1 MRSLARLP
9 KAHLHLHLE
18 GAMRPATLAEL
29 AGERGEQPPD
39 SGGFKSF
46 EDFMPLYRVAAR
58 LVREGPRE
66 NLLRLVR
73 EVVEDAAADGAVW
86 IEPHVNPLTYE
97 DDPDAALE
105 LLDAVI
111 DEGRR
116 TAARLGIGFGVL
128 VFARR
133 NADPSEAVETARLA
147 ARRADNGVV
156 SFGLAGDEAHY
167 APEPFAEA
175 FAIARD
181 AGLISAPH
189 AGELAGPA
197 SVRAALDVLD
207 ARRIAHGV
215 RAVGELAGPASVRA
229 ALDVLD
235 ARRIAHGVRA
245 VEDPAL
251 VARLAAES
259 VVLDVCPT
267 SNVALGVV
275 ESLSVHP
282 LPLLLQAGVRCTLN
296 ADDPL
301 LFGPGLLEEYET
313 ARATF
318 ALTDPQIAAIA
329 RTSVESSGAP
339 RALVE
344 DAVRLIGD
352 WLDIPDQATAPPIQG
367 RGDCRT
373 RG

>member
-18 GAMRPATLAEL
+18 GAMRPATLREL
-29 AGERGEQPPD
+29 SGVDVRQRSVP
-39 SGGFKSF
+39 GGFTSF
-46 EDFMPLYRVAAR
+46 EDFTTTFRVAAR

-73 EVVEDAAADGAVW
+73 EVVEDDAADGAVW
-86 IEPHVNPLTYE
+86 TEPHFNPLTYVA
-97 DDPDAALE
+97 DPAAALD
-105 LLDAVI
+105 LLDVVI

-116 TAARLGIGFGVL
+116 TADRLGIGFGVMM
-128 VFARR
+128 FARR
-133 NADPSEAVETARLA
+133 NADPAEAVEAARLA

-156 SFGLAGDEAHY
+156 SFGLAGDEAGHP
-167 APEPFAEA
+167 AGPFAKA

-189 AGELAGPA
+189 AGEHAGPV
-197 SVRAALDVLD
+197 SVRAALD
-207 ARRIAHGV
+207 
-215 RAVGELAGPASVRA
+215 
-229 ALDVLD
+229 ALG

-251 VARLAAES
+251 VARLAVEG

-275 ESLSVHP
+275 ESLSAHP
-282 LPLLLQAGVRCTLN
+282 LPRLLQAGVRCTLN

-301 LFGPGLLEEYET
+301 LFGAGLLEEYET
-313 ARATF
+313 ARTVL
-318 ALTDPQIAAIA
+318 ALTDPQLAGVA
-329 RTSVESSGAP
+329 RASVEASGAP
-339 RALVE
+339 RSVVE
-344 DAVRLIGD
+344 DAVTRIGQ
-352 WLDIPDQATAPPIQG
+352 WLDAPDRALTPQVREASRPT
-367 RGDCRT
+367 DS
-373 RG
+373 

>member
-29 AGERGEQPPD
+29 AGEVGRPH
-39 SGGFKSF
+39 SALGGFTSF
-46 EDFMPLYRVAAR
+46 EDFTSMYRVAAR

-86 IEPHVNPLTYE
+86 VEPHVNPLTYV
-97 DDPDAALE
+97 DDPAAALD
-105 LLDAVI
+105 LLDVVI

-128 VFARR
+128 MFARR

-147 ARRADNGVV
+147 ARRAGDGVV
-156 SFGLAGDEAHY
+156 AFGLAGNEAHY
-167 APEPFAEA
+167 PAEPFAEA

-197 SVRAALDVLD
+197 SVRAVLDVL
-207 ARRIAHGV
+207 G
-215 RAVGELAGPASVRA
+215 
-229 ALDVLD
+229 

-251 VARLAAES
+251 VARLAAEG

-267 SNVALGVV
+267 SNIALGVV

-301 LFGPGLLEEYET
+301 LFGAGLLEEYET
-313 ARATF
+313 ARAVF
-318 ALTDPQIAAIA
+318 ALTDAQLAAIA
-329 RTSVESSGAP
+329 LTSLESSGAP
-339 RALVE
+339 RATVD
-344 DAVRLIGD
+344 DAVTLIGD
-352 WLDIPDQATAPPIQG
+352 WLGTPGLHNRSEVDFRNSSTF
-367 RGDCRT
+367 R
-373 RG
+373 

>member
-97 DDPDAALE
+97 DDPDASLE
-105 LLDAVI
+105 LLDAVT

-197 SVRAALDVLD
+197 SVRAALDVL
-207 ARRIAHGV
+207 G
-215 RAVGELAGPASVRA
+215 
-229 ALDVLD
+229 

-251 VARLAAES
+251 VARLAAEGI
-259 VVLDVCPT
+259 VLDVCPT

>member
-1 MRSLARLP
+1 MRSLVRLP

-29 AGERGEQPPD
+29 AERAELPEPVGGSGEQL
-39 SGGFKSF
+39 SATAGFTSF
-46 EDFMPLYRVAAR
+46 EDFTTVYGAAAR

-73 EVVEDAAADGAVW
+73 EVVEDAAEDGAVW
-86 IEPHVNPLTYE
+86 VEPHVNPLTYE
-97 DDPDAALE
+97 EEPGAALDV
-105 LLDAVI
+105 LDLVI
-111 DEGRR
+111 EEGRR

-128 VFARR
+128 VYARR
-133 NADPSEAVETARLA
+133 NADPSEAVEVARLA
-147 ARRADNGVV
+147 ARRAGDGVV
-156 SFGLAGDEAHY
+156 SFGLAGDEARFG
-167 APEPFAEA
+167 PEPFAEA

-181 AGLISAPH
+181 AGLIPAPH

-197 SVRAALDVLD
+197 SVRAALDVL
-207 ARRIAHGV
+207 G
-215 RAVGELAGPASVRA
+215 
-229 ALDVLD
+229 

-251 VARLAAES
+251 VARLAAEG

-275 ESLSVHP
+275 NSLSAHP
-282 LPLLLQAGVRCTLN
+282 LPRLLEAGVRCTLN

-301 LFGPGLLEEYET
+301 LFGPGLLAEYET
-313 ARATF
+313 ARTEL
-318 ALTDPQIAAIA
+318 ALTDLQLAAVA

-339 RALVE
+339 
-344 DAVRLIGD
+344 DAVAREAVAAIGD
-352 WLDIPDQATAPPIQG
+352 WLDTPARATTLPVH
-367 RGDCRT
+367 
-373 RG
+373 

>member
-1 MRSLARLP
+1 MRSLVRLP

-18 GAMRPATLAEL
+18 GAMRPTTFAEL
-29 AGERGEQPPD
+29 TAAQGGQPPD
-39 SGGFKSF
+39 RGGFTSF
-46 EDFMPLYRVAAR
+46 EDFTPMYRAAAR
-58 LVREGPRE
+58 VVRCGPRE

-97 DDPDAALE
+97 DDPDAALDV
-105 LLDAVI
+105 LDAVV

-128 VFARR
+128 LFARR
-133 NADPSEAVETARLA
+133 NADPSEAVEVARLA
-147 ARRADNGVV
+147 ARRAGNGVV
-156 SFGLAGDEAHY
+156 AFGLAGDEAQY
-167 APEPFAEA
+167 PPEPFAEA

-197 SVRAALDVLD
+197 SVRAALDVL
-207 ARRIAHGV
+207 G
-215 RAVGELAGPASVRA
+215 
-229 ALDVLD
+229 

-245 VEDPAL
+245 VEDLAL
-251 VARLAAES
+251 VARLAAEG

-275 ESLSVHP
+275 TSLAVHP

-301 LFGPGLLEEYET
+301 LFGPGLLEEYES
-313 ARATF
+313 ARAAF
-318 ALTDPQIAAIA
+318 ALTDPQLAAIA
-329 RTSVESSGAP
+329 RTSIEFSGAP
-339 RALVE
+339 PAAAKAALT
-344 DAVRLIGD
+344 LIDD
-352 WLDIPDQATAPPIQG
+352 WLDAPAQATAPFLETE
-367 RGDCRT
+367 RE
-373 RG
+373 

>member
-1 MRSLARLP
+1 
-9 KAHLHLHLE
+9 
-18 GAMRPATLAEL
+18 MRPATFAEL
-29 AGERGEQPPD
+29 AGEPGEQP
-39 SGGFKSF
+39 SCAGRFTSF
-46 EDFMPLYRVAAR
+46 ADFLSAYRAAAR

-86 IEPHVNPLTYE
+86 IEPQMNPLTYT
-97 DDPDAALE
+97 DGSDAALD

-116 TAARLGIGFGVL
+116 TAAGLGIGFGVT

-133 NADPSEAVETARLA
+133 NADPAEAVDAARLA
-147 ARRADNGVV
+147 GRRAGDGVV
-156 SFGLAGDEAHY
+156 SFGLAGDEARCP
-167 APEPFAEA
+167 AGPFAEA

-189 AGELAGPA
+189 AGELAGPD
-197 SVRAALDVLD
+197 SVHAALDVLG
-207 ARRIAHGV
+207 ARRIAHG
-215 RAVGELAGPASVRA
+215 
-229 ALDVLD
+229 
-235 ARRIAHGVRA
+235 IRA

-251 VARLAAES
+251 VARLAAEG

-282 LPLLLQAGVRCTLN
+282 LPLLLRAGVLCTLN

-313 ARATF
+313 ARTAF
-318 ALTDPQIAAIA
+318 GLTDVQLAAIA

-339 RALVE
+339 RAAVA
-344 DAVRLIGD
+344 DAVTRIGAWVD
-352 WLDIPDQATAPPIQG
+352 TPGPSDGAPVQG
-367 RGDCRT
+367 AGARRT
-373 RG
+373 GAG

>member
-29 AGERGEQPPD
+29 AGERGERGEQPPE
-39 SGGFKSF
+39 SSGFKSF
-46 EDFMPLYRVAAR
+46 EDFTSLYRAAAR

-97 DDPDAALE
+97 TDPDAALD
-105 LLDAVI
+105 LLDVVI

-133 NADPSEAVETARLA
+133 NADPSEGVEAARLA
-147 ARRADNGVV
+147 ARRAGHGVV
-156 SFGLAGDEAHY
+156 SFGLAGDEARFP
-167 APEPFAEA
+167 PEPFAET

-189 AGELAGPA
+189 AGEFAGPA
-197 SVRAALDVLD
+197 GVRAALDVL
-207 ARRIAHGV
+207 G
-215 RAVGELAGPASVRA
+215 
-229 ALDVLD
+229 

-245 VEDPAL
+245 VEDPDL
-251 VARLAAES
+251 LARLAAED

-267 SNVALGVV
+267 SNVALGVA

-313 ARATF
+313 ARTAF
-318 ALTDPQIAAIA
+318 ALTDPQLAAIA

-344 DAVRLIGD
+344 DAVTLIGD
-352 WLDIPDQATAPPIQG
+352 WLDIPDRATTPPILG
-367 RGDCRT
+367 AW
-373 RG
+373 

>member
-29 AGERGEQPPD
+29 TGEHGEQPPEF
-39 SGGFKSF
+39 GGFNSF
-46 EDFMPLYRVAAR
+46 EDFMSSYRVAAR

-86 IEPHVNPLTYE
+86 VEPQVNPLTYE
-97 DDPDAALE
+97 DDPGAALD
-105 LLDAVI
+105 LLDTVI

-128 VFARR
+128 VYARR
-133 NADPSEAVETARLA
+133 NADPLEAVRTARLA
-147 ARRADNGVV
+147 ARRAGNGVV
-156 SFGLAGDEAHY
+156 SFGLAGDEAQY
-167 APEPFAEA
+167 APEPFAQA
-175 FAIARD
+175 FTVARD
-181 AGLISAPH
+181 AGLIPAPH
-189 AGELAGPA
+189 AGEFAGPA
-197 SVRAALDVLD
+197 GVRAALDVL
-207 ARRIAHGV
+207 G
-215 RAVGELAGPASVRA
+215 
-229 ALDVLD
+229 

-251 VARLAAES
+251 VARLAAEG
-259 VVLDVCPT
+259 VVLDVCPS

-301 LFGPGLLEEYET
+301 LFGPGLLDEYET
-313 ARATF
+313 ARTTF
-318 ALTDPQIAAIA
+318 ALTDLQLAAIA
-329 RTSVESSGAP
+329 LTSVESSGAP
-339 RALVE
+339 RATME
-344 DAVRLIGD
+344 DAATRIEEWLHTPDRAMPPRSKECGD
-352 WLDIPDQATAPPIQG
+352 
-367 RGDCRT
+367 
-373 RG
+373 

>member
-1 MRSLARLP
+1 MVELSGLGAREHGFQLGAGEEIECCAMRSLALLP

-29 AGERGEQPPD
+29 ADEGGGQLPD
-39 SGGFKSF
+39 SGRFTSF
-46 EDFMPLYRVAAR
+46 EDFMALYRVAAR

-86 IEPHVNPLTYE
+86 IEPQVNPLTYE
-97 DDPDAALE
+97 DDPDAALD

-128 VFARR
+128 MYARR
-133 NADPSEAVETARLA
+133 NADPSEAVETAHLA
-147 ARRADNGVV
+147 ARRAGDGVV
-156 SFGLAGDEAHY
+156 SFGLAGDEARY
-167 APEPFAEA
+167 PPEPFAKA

-197 SVRAALDVLD
+197 SVRAALDVL
-207 ARRIAHGV
+207 G
-215 RAVGELAGPASVRA
+215 
-229 ALDVLD
+229 

-245 VEDPAL
+245 VEDPVL
-251 VARLAAES
+251 VARLAAEG

-275 ESLSVHP
+275 GSLSDHP

-313 ARATF
+313 ARTAF
-318 ALTDPQIAAIA
+318 ALPDPQLAAIA

-339 RALVE
+339 RAIVE
-344 DAVRLIGD
+344 DAVTLIGD
-352 WLDIPDQATAPPIQG
+352 WLDCGSAFSPV
-367 RGDCRT
+367 
-373 RG
+373 

>member
-1 MRSLARLP
+1 MRDLARLP

-18 GAMRPATLAEL
+18 GAMRPTTFREL
-29 AGERGEQPPD
+29 AGEDGRQLQVPGNL
-39 SGGFKSF
+39 SSF
-46 EDFMPLYRVAAR
+46 EDFTPMYSLAAR

-86 IEPHVNPLTYE
+86 VEPHVNPLTYVA
-97 DDPDAALE
+97 DPAGALE
-105 LLDAVI
+105 LLDVVI

-128 VFARR
+128 MFARR
-133 NADPSEAVETARLA
+133 NADPAQAVETARLA
-147 ARRADNGVV
+147 ARRAGNGVV
-156 SFGLAGDEAHY
+156 SFGLAGNEADHP
-167 APEPFAEA
+167 AGPFAEA

-197 SVRAALDVLD
+197 SVRAALDVL
-207 ARRIAHGV
+207 G
-215 RAVGELAGPASVRA
+215 
-229 ALDVLD
+229 

-251 VARLAAES
+251 VARLAAEG

-267 SNVALGVV
+267 SNIALGVV
-275 ESLSVHP
+275 KSLAVHP
-282 LPLLLQAGVRCTLN
+282 LPVLLRAGVRCTLN

-301 LFGPGLLEEYET
+301 LFGAGLLEEYET
-313 ARATF
+313 ARTAL
-318 ALTDPQIAAIA
+318 ALTDRQLAAIA
-329 RTSVESSGAP
+329 RVSVQSSGAP
-339 RALVE
+339 RVLVE
-344 DAVRLIGD
+344 DAVTRIGN
-352 WLDIPDQATAPPIQG
+352 WLATPDRATGPRIPCDSQLPHL
-367 RGDCRT
+367 
-373 RG
+373 

>member
-18 GAMRPATLAEL
+18 GAMRPATLVEL
-29 AGERGEQPPD
+29 ADERGERIPD
-39 SGGFKSF
+39 SSHGRSF
-46 EDFMPLYRVAAR
+46 EDFTSSYRVAAR

-97 DDPDAALE
+97 TDPDAALD
-105 LLDAVI
+105 LMDLVI

-116 TAARLGIGFGVL
+116 TAAGLGIGFGVL

-133 NADPSEAVETARLA
+133 DGDPAEGVEAARLA
-147 ARRADNGVV
+147 ARRAGSGVV
-156 SFGLAGDEAHY
+156 AFGLAGDEARN

-197 SVRAALDVLD
+197 SVRAALDRLG
-207 ARRIAHGV
+207 ARRV
-215 RAVGELAGPASVRA
+215 
-229 ALDVLD
+229 
-235 ARRIAHGVRA
+235 AHGVRA
-245 VEDPAL
+245 VEDPDLL
-251 VARLAAES
+251 VRLAAEG

-275 ESLSVHP
+275 ESLSAHP
-282 LPLLLQAGVRCTLN
+282 LPLLLDAGVRCTLN

-313 ARATF
+313 ARTVF
-318 ALTDPQIAAIA
+318 ALTDPQLAAIA
-329 RTSVESSGAP
+329 RTSVEASGAP
-339 RALVE
+339 HALVE
-344 DAVRLIGD
+344 GAVTLIGE
-352 WLDIPDQATAPPIQG
+352 WLDTPGPLADRFRPVV
-367 RGDCRT
+367 
-373 RG
+373 